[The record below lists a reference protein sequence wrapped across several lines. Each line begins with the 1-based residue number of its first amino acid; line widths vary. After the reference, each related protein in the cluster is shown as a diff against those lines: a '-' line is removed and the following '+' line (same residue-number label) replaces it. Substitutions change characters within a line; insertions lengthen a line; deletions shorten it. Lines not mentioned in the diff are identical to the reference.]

1 LSESFESPVQYHHQ
15 DLRGLPPHHYIIK
28 QAVAVTEDKQSTLEH
43 YRIRSGNMACD
54 LLKVFSR
61 IKITSVICRL
71 PFNEMK
77 NCIGIKE

>member
-1 LSESFESPVQYHHQ
+1 VQYHHQ
-15 DLRGLPPHHYIIK
+15 DLRGLSPYHYIIR
-28 QAVAVTEDKQSTLEH
+28 QAAAVTEGKQSMPEH

-54 LLKVFSR
+54 LLNVFSR